1 LVFFVAVVSFC
12 WAPVASHA
20 RPLSMIRDAEIENI
34 IRIYSTPVFEAAG
47 LNAKAIKLYLVNDP
61 SLNAFVAGGQNLFLN
76 TGLLLQSGDPGEVI
90 GVIAHETGHIA
101 GGHLARQHEALAQT
115 AAASILSL
123 ILGGAAVIAGAG
135 EAGAAVMAGGQGI
148 AQRNFLAYSRG
159 HEASADQAAMTY
171 LDRTGQSSKGLLTF
185 MKKLE
190 NQELLFASNQD
201 PYLLT
206 HPLTKERI
214 DAIGAFVERS
224 PNSQKP
230 WDPKLVEMHARMK
243 AKLVGYM
250 TPGAVN
256 RTYKREDNS
265 LPARYAR
272 AIAFYRS
279 SNMEQFLPAIESL
292 IADYPNDPFFH
303 EVRGQGLWE
312 NGRAEEA
319 LVSYTK
325 ASELLQESDLLRRD
339 LARVQVSIGRPDLI
353 AKAVENLRVVV
364 HNDRFSA
371 GALQELGNAY
381 YKQGDEPRARLYHAD
396 AAFLRGE
403 MDKAIY
409 NGEVAS
415 RAFREGSAEWL
426 RAKDIVN
433 AAQVHKK
440 QKELRR

>member
-1 LVFFVAVVSFC
+1 
-12 WAPVASHA
+12 
-20 RPLSMIRDAEIENI
+20 MIRDAEIENI
-34 IRIYSTPVFEAAG
+34 IRLYSTPVFEAAG
-47 LNAKAIKLYLVNDP
+47 LNPKAIKLYLVNDP
-61 SLNAFVAGGQNLFLN
+61 SLNAFVAGGQNMFIN
-76 TGLLLQSGDPGEVI
+76 TGLLLQSSDPGEVI

-115 AAASILSL
+115 AAASILSM
-123 ILGGAAVIAGAG
+123 ILGGAAVLAGAG
-135 EAGAAVMAGGQGI
+135 EAGAAVMAGGQNM
-148 AQRNFLAYSRG
+148 AQRNFLAYSRS

-171 LDRTGQSSKGLLTF
+171 LDRTGQSAAGLKSF

-190 NQELLFASNQD
+190 NQELLYAANQD

-214 DAIGAFVERS
+214 DAISAFVERS
-224 PNSQKP
+224 PNSKKP
-230 WDPKLVEMHARMK
+230 WDPKLIEMHARMK

-250 TPGAVN
+250 TPGLVN
-256 RTYKREDNS
+256 RTYKRDDNS

-272 AIAFYRS
+272 AIALYRGG
-279 SNMEQFLPAIESL
+279 NMDGFVPAIDAL
-292 IADYPNDPFFH
+292 IADYPKDPFFH

-325 ASELLQESDLLRRD
+325 AVELLPDSDLLRRD
-339 LARVQVSIGRPDLI
+339 LSRVQVAIGRPDLI
-353 AKAVENLRVVV
+353 EKAIENLKVVT

-381 YKQGDEPRARLYHAD
+381 YKKGDEPRARLYHAD

-433 AAQVHKK
+433 AAQLHKK
-440 QKELRR
+440 KKEQGR